1 MLKTFAANR
10 SNDPLDIRT
19 LPRCSW
25 RSQYFLN
32 AKLFHLPGEIST
44 EDTVAVAQ

>member
-1 MLKTFAANR
+1 MVKTFAANR

-19 LPRCSW
+19 LPRRSW